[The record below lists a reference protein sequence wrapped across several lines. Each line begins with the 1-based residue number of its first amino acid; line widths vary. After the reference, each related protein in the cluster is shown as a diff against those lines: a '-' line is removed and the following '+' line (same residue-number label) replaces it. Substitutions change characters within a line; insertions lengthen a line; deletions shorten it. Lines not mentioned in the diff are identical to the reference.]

1 MSSLAMIALN
11 EGANVCG
18 SDRTCSSLTEKMERN
33 GIKIFYSHSAC
44 NLPDTCDAECIRR
57 QFTAGILR
65 LSEARKRG
73 IPLFS
78 RADFLGKIMLPY
90 ANRIRIAGTHG
101 KSTTTSMTAMIA
113 LQANTNPTIVSGAE
127 LEAIDRAY
135 KNRRQKLLHL

>member
-44 NLPDTCDAECIRR
+44 NLPDTCDAIY
-57 QFTAGILR
+57 TAAIHSGNLKAFGGR
-65 LSEARKRG
+65 SRG
-73 IPLFS
+73 IPCFPGQT
-78 RADFLGKIMLPY
+78 LGKIMLPY
-90 ANRIRIAGTHG
+90 ANRIGIAGTHG

-113 LQANTNPTIVSGAE
+113 LQANTGSDNCKRR
-127 LEAIDRAY
+127 RA
-135 KNRRQKLLHL
+135 